1 MWMKAISNYPCCAR
15 IGVFKFWGGTYS
27 GAASQMKLTGM
38 ADFAG
43 VTEIGSVDIKYWGKM
58 TDFSGLKNALPSLSA
73 DKWNVSG
80 NGYNPTWEQITAG
93 EYVKP

>member
-1 MWMKAISNYPCCAR
+1 
-15 IGVFKFWGGTYS
+15 
-27 GAASQMKLTGM
+27 
-38 ADFAG
+38 
-43 VTEIGSVDIKYWGKM
+43 M